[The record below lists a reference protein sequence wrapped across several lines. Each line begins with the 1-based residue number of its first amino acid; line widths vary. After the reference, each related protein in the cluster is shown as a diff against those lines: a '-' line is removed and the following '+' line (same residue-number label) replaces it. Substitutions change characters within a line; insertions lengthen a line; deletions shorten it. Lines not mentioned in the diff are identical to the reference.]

1 MKKKENIETWRKL
14 DNSAKIFPI
23 STGKKYSTVFRLS
36 CILKEKVDPKILQKA
51 TNLALK
57 EFNFFK
63 VKMKRGFFWYYLEQN
78 NRPPVV
84 EKENEYPCQYIEPKE
99 NNGYLFKVTYFE
111 NKINL
116 DVYHV
121 LTDGNTASIF
131 FREIIYCYLELKYPN
146 ELSKKLRTTR
156 KLELTAE
163 DSYLK
168 NYDKKAKSRE
178 HSKKAYILKG
188 KKIPFGAV
196 SAIHAIISLEQ
207 LKQNAKQKE
216 VTVTQY
222 LTAMLLYAIY
232 QGNYCKYSGKKPI
245 KICIPINLKK
255 YFHSNTVSNFF
266 SYMTIEADLR
276 KKENTNFD
284 TLLEL
289 VKTSFKEKLTEEE
302 IQRTMSANVK
312 LGNHIFIKMIP
323 LFLKKPIVRLSY
335 LEIRKYT
342 TTTLSNI
349 GRVGV
354 IGAYQK
360 YIDNFFILIAPEKVE
375 KIKCSACS
383 YENKMVVTFTSILND
398 AKVQEKFVQ
407 ILKEQKI
414 DVKLESNGVID
425 VIS

>member
-1 MKKKENIETWRKL
+1 MKEKHNIEIWRKL

-36 CILKEKVDPKILQKA
+36 AILKEKIDLDILKKA
-51 TNLALK
+51 TDLALK
-57 EFNFFK
+57 EFDFFK
-63 VKMKRGFFWYYLEQN
+63 VNMKRGFFWYYLEQN
-78 NRPPVV
+78 TKNPII
-84 EKENEYPCQYIEPKE
+84 EKENEYPCQYIDPKE

-121 LTDGNTASIF
+121 LTDGNTASVF
-131 FREIIYCYLELKYPN
+131 FREIVYCYLELKYPN
-146 ELSKKLRTTR
+146 ELSRKLRTTR

-178 HSKKAYILKG
+178 RSKKAYILKG
-188 KKIPFGAV
+188 KKIPFGGV
-196 SAIHAIISLEQ
+196 SAIHAIINLEQ
-207 LKQNAKQKE
+207 LKQEAKKKG

-222 LTAMLLYAIY
+222 LTAMLFYAIY
-232 QGNYCKYSGKKPI
+232 KGSYCKYNGKKPI

-266 SYMTIEADLR
+266 SYMTIEADMR

-354 IGAYQK
+354 IGAYKK
-360 YIDNFFILIAPEKVE
+360 YIDNFFILIAPEEVE

-383 YENKMVVTFTSILND
+383 YENKMVVTFTSILKD
-398 AKVQEKFVQ
+398 ARVQEEFVQ
-407 ILKEQKI
+407 TLKEQKI
-414 DVKLESNGVID
+414 DVEIESNGVID